1 MKKKVLHVG
10 LDVDDKSFHIGA
22 FCRETGEIFEMTA
35 KPNVGNLMRK
45 LEKFTKQDFEL
56 KLCYEATYIG
66 YSLCRDL
73 RKNGFEAEIIAPSM
87 IPEIAS
93 GRVKTDR
100 LDAMKLAKYY
110 SNDLLTRVHIPSE
123 EEEQDRDLLRARNF
137 LVDQRKILRRH
148 ILSACRRNNVHYK
161 VETGSKHH
169 WTGKHENWLI
179 DQVNKLSGAIKLN
192 LEILLRQLEKIS
204 EGISEY
210 DKAIEELAETEKYKS
225 KKDALNCFRGISTL
239 TAMTLITEIGDVRRF
254 KHPKQLTSYCGLD
267 VSEYSSG
274 GKEKKFGITKMGNW
288 RIRTSII
295 ESCQRL
301 DRVSPLSKR
310 LKAHRKGQDLKV
322 IDIADRCTK
331 RLKKKSNNLLDLGKH
346 RNKVKVA
353 CAREF
358 LGFVWETLHYVA
370 A

>member
-1 MKKKVLHVG
+1 MTKKVLHIG

-22 FCRETGEIFEMTA
+22 FCKETGEIFEMTS
-35 KPNVGNLMRK
+35 KPNIGNLMRK
-45 LEKFTKQDFEL
+45 LERFKEQGFDL

-66 YSLCRDL
+66 YSLYRDL
-73 RKNGFEAEIIAPSM
+73 NKNGYETEIIASSM
-87 IPEIAS
+87 IPEVAS

-100 LDAMKLAKYY
+100 LDAMRLAKYY
-110 SNDLLTRVHIPSE
+110 SNDLLTPIHVPNE

-137 LVDQRKILRRH
+137 LVDQRKTLRRH
-148 ILSACRRNNVHYK
+148 ILSACRRNNLHYK

-169 WTGKHENWLI
+169 WTQKHENWLI
-179 DQVNKLSGAIKLN
+179 DRVNKLTGVIKLN

-204 EGISEY
+204 EGIAEY
-210 DKAIEELAETEKYKS
+210 EKAIEELAETEKYKT

-239 TAMTLITEIGDVRRF
+239 TAMTIITEIGDVRRF

-267 VSEYSSG
+267 VTEYSSG
-274 GKEKKFGITKMGNW
+274 GKEKKLGITKMGNW

-301 DRVSPLSKR
+301 DRVRPLSKR
-310 LKAHRKGQDLKV
+310 LKAHRVGQDVKV

-331 RLKKKSNNLLDLGKH
+331 RLKKKSNHLLDAGKH

-358 LGFVWETLHYVA
+358 LGFVWETLNYVA

>member
-1 MKKKVLHVG
+1 MKKVLHIG

-22 FCRETGEIFEMTA
+22 FCKETGEIFEMTS

-45 LEKFTKQDFEL
+45 LEKLVKQDFKL
-56 KLCYEATYIG
+56 KLCYEATYVG
-66 YSLCRDL
+66 YSLCREL
-73 RKNGFEAEIIAPSM
+73 NKNGYETQIIAPSM

-93 GRVKTDR
+93 SRVKTDR

-110 SNDLLTRVHIPSE
+110 SNDLLTPIHVPTEDE
-123 EEEQDRDLLRARNF
+123 EADRGLIRSRKF

-148 ILSACRRNNVHYK
+148 ILSICRLNGLHYK
-161 VETGSKHH
+161 LVTGAKMH
-169 WTGKHENWLI
+169 WTKTHEAWLI
-179 DQVNKLSGAIKLN
+179 DQVNKLDPLTKLN
-192 LEILLRQLEKIS
+192 LELLIRQLETFGESIAQYEK
-204 EGISEY
+204 E
-210 DKAIEELAETEKYKS
+210 IELLAEKPIYKK

-239 TAMTLITEIGDVRRF
+239 SAMTLITEIGDIKRF

-267 VSEYSSG
+267 VAEYSSG
-274 GKEKKFGITKMGNW
+274 GKEKKFGITKMGNK
-288 RIRTSII
+288 RIRTTVI
-295 ESCQRL
+295 EACQRL
-301 DRVSPLSKR
+301 DRVKPLSKR

-331 RLKKKSNNLLDLGKH
+331 RLQKKSNNLLDRGKN

-358 LGFVWETLHYVA
+358 LGFIWETLNHVA

>member
-1 MKKKVLHVG
+1 MS
-10 LDVDDKSFHIGA
+10 LDY
-22 FCRETGEIFEMTA
+22 T
-35 KPNVGNLMRK
+35 
-45 LEKFTKQDFEL
+45 
-56 KLCYEATYIG
+56 KLCGHVFGGQVTEV
-66 YSLCRDL
+66 
-73 RKNGFEAEIIAPSM
+73 
-87 IPEIAS
+87 AS

-110 SNDLLTRVHIPSE
+110 SNDLLTPIHIPSE

-137 LVDQRKILRRH
+137 LVDQRKVLRRH
-148 ILSACRRNNVHYK
+148 ILSACRRNNIHYK

-169 WTGKHENWLI
+169 WTKTHEAWLI
-179 DQVNKLSGAIKLN
+179 DRINKLSGAIKLN
-192 LEILLRQLEKIS
+192 LEILLRQLEKVS
-204 EGISEY
+204 EGIGEY
-210 DKAIEELAETEKYKS
+210 DKAIEELAETERYKT

-301 DRVSPLSKR
+301 DRVKPLSKR
-310 LKAHRKGQDLKV
+310 LKAHRVGQDLKV

-331 RLKKKSNNLLDLGKH
+331 RLQKKSNNLLDSGKH

-353 CAREF
+353 CAREY
-358 LGFVWETLHYVA
+358 LGFVWEVLHHVA